1 MPIDTARLRDALAAT
16 AADHGPGLV
25 GPDNPFVAAALA

>member
-1 MPIDTARLRDALAAT
+1 MPTDTARLRDALAAT

-25 GPDNPFVAAALA
+25 GSDDLFVA